1 MTEYE
6 ILKAI
11 HIVSSTVLF
20 GTGLG
25 TAFFK
30 WTVDRSGDAAA
41 IRVVSERVV
50 LADWIFTTPAIV
62 IQAVTGIALA
72 RLLGY
77 PLTTSWIVWSIGLYC
92 LAGAC
97 WIPVVVLQIRM
108 RDLARAANLERAS
121 LPPLYWRHAH
131 AWFWLGVPAFAA
143 VLAVF
148 GLMVAKPQF

>member
-1 MTEYE
+1 VTDYE
-6 ILKAI
+6 VLKTI

-30 WTVDRSGDAAA
+30 WTVDRSGDVAA

-50 LADWIFTTPAIV
+50 LADWLFTTPAIV
-62 IQAVTGIALA
+62 TQAVTGIALA

-77 PLTTSWIVWSIGLYC
+77 PLTTTWIAWAIGLYC
-92 LAGAC
+92 VAGLC
-97 WIPVVVLQIRM
+97 WIPVVLLQLRM
-108 RDLARAANLERAS
+108 RNLAREAHRGRTS
-121 LPPLYWRHAH
+121 LPPEYRSCAR

-143 VLAVF
+143 VLIVL
-148 GLMVAKPQF
+148 GLMVVKPQA